1 MRYVSLLALG
11 TVVIPSAFAIE
22 PIPKESGVSG
32 FVNIGAGV
40 TSVESNSL
48 AKFGSADI
56 GNATLDSLDQTAD
69 TRTVGIPV
77 IGLELAYTFADTSTQ
92 IFFGNQLEDYIRFDF
107 SARAGIR
114 QEIGKAG
121 IIGASF
127 LQTPLPT
134 EVWEDPF
141 LTGSDRSK
149 TDRTS
154 DGYRL
159 IWDNIY
165 GSGLELR
172 YSAREVDI
180 DRERSGESLGLSDS
194 ELALL
199 NRNGDSSRFT
209 AQYTVSYDRMKH
221 IVTPAVAYFEQDSD
235 GNAMAYDGMSF
246 SVNYIY
252 RMDNRWRFVT
262 NASFGFIEFNEE
274 NPVFDTKADGD
285 RFGVSFTAFYAQ
297 PFGWKGWLA
306 NAGVVWFEEDS
317 DVNFYDS
324 SVSLLSAGLLYRF

>member
-1 MRYVSLLALG
+1 MRYLSLLVFS
-11 TVVIPSAFAIE
+11 TVIVPSAYAIE

-32 FVNIGAGV
+32 FVNIGAGI

-48 AKFGSADI
+48 AKFGSVDL
-56 GNATLDSLDQTAD
+56 GNKTIDSLNQTPD

-77 IGLELAYTFADTSTQ
+77 IGLELAYTFASTRTQ
-92 IFFGNQLEDYIRFDF
+92 IFLGNQLEDYIRFDF
-107 SARAGIR
+107 STRAGVR

-127 LQTPLPT
+127 LQTPLAT

-141 LTGSDRSK
+141 LTGSERSE

-165 GSGLELR
+165 GTGLELR

-209 AQYTVSYDRMKH
+209 AQYTVSYDGMKH
-221 IVTPAVAYFEQDSD
+221 LVTPAIAYFEQDSD
-235 GNAMAYDGMSF
+235 GNAMAYDGMAF

-252 RMDNRWRFVT
+252 AMDNHWRFVT
-262 NASFGFIEFNEE
+262 NASYAFIEFNEA

-324 SVSLLSAGLLYRF
+324 SVGLINAGMLYRF